1 MWLTGFDV
9 PDMTTLY
16 LDKPLKNHTL
26 MQTIARVNRVYK
38 EKTNGLIVD
47 YIWVFHN
54 LQKALS
60 IYAST
65 DEGNK
70 IEILYKK
77 NELLLLN

>member
-1 MWLTGFDV
+1 
-9 PDMTTLY
+9 
-16 LDKPLKNHTL
+16 

-60 IYAST
+60 IYATNWRMKS
-65 DEGNK
+65 NLRYYSRK
-70 IEILYKK
+70 IRTLVIKSK
-77 NELLLLN
+77 TRTS